1 MNQLLQEIYDGI
13 RDGQR
18 GLVKEKVQ
26 QALEFNMDP
35 LVILNEAMISAMAD
49 VGRRFEMG
57 EYFVPEMLVAARA
70 MQEGLTLL
78 QTRLVQ
84 SDLHR
89 PTKIIAGTVEGDL
102 HDIGKNLVC
111 LMLKGAGFDVIDLG
125 TNVSPAKFVE
135 AVRLSGAPI
144 LALSALLTT
153 TMPHM
158 KTTVEQLEA
167 AGLRANVKVI
177 VGGAPINQAYANQ
190 IGADG
195 FAPDASR
202 AVNLV
207 KSMVGQN

>member
-26 QALEFNMDP
+26 QALEINMDP
-35 LVILNEAMISAMAD
+35 LDILNEAMISAMAD